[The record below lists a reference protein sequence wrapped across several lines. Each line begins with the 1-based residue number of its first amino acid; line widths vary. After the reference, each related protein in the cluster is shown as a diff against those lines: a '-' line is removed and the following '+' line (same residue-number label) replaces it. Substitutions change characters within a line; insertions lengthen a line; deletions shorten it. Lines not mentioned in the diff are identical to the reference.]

1 MNIQIIFANYNDKNH
16 AKAIGNILNEYAK
29 DEMGGNK
36 ELSLDIR
43 ENIAKKLSTISN
55 SFTVLAYVDNKPAG
69 LITSFENFST
79 FKCKPLINIHDI
91 MVLKEFRGLGLSQKM
106 LALVEKEAIT
116 RDCCRITL
124 EVLDKNEI
132 AKKSYTKFGFVGYE
146 LDPQFGKALFWEKE
160 L

>member
-1 MNIQIIFANYNDKNH
+1 
-16 AKAIGNILNEYAK
+16 
-29 DEMGGNK
+29 
-36 ELSLDIR
+36 
-43 ENIAKKLSTISN
+43 
-55 SFTVLAYVDNKPAG
+55 
-69 LITSFENFST
+69 
-79 FKCKPLINIHDI
+79 

-106 LALVEKEAIT
+106 LALVEKEAIA